1 MSLAADTGAGF
12 ANGQPARICP
22 NVIAAEELGIVTGQK
37 LNEDIPMEADILAG
51 GSIGL
56 ISQVNKRTELLCD
69 FQDQPDD
76 GDQGRLME
84 QIYGKTVPARPSEPV
99 RLGIRSSRRWGPDF
113 CTTYP

>member
-1 MSLAADTGAGF
+1 MT
-12 ANGQPARICP
+12 
-22 NVIAAEELGIVTGQK
+22 AAEELGVVTGQK

-76 GDQGRLME
+76 GDQGWLME
-84 QIYGKTVPARPSEPV
+84 QIYG
-99 RLGIRSSRRWGPDF
+99 
-113 CTTYP
+113 